1 MTEAH
6 TLTLDDVTFD
16 KGTGAIEG
24 YNADYKQIVIPDN
37 FDGAPVRLI
46 KSSAF
51 ENKSLISVSLPES
64 LTFIDYRSFKGNAF
78 TTITFP
84 QSKISISYH
93 AFDDGVVKVVG
104 NKNPKCLS
112 FKNDNLNIFNN
123 SGMITNEISV
133 SDTCSL
139 DSLNIIA
146 DIYIKLSEKI
156 NENIANHDIQ
166 AEYNL
171 LEYSI
176 RVITK
181 DGFSDESFFEHFIGH
196 PMLELK
202 AVNFIQNVNEWC
214 RNQSATIW
222 QCDDQPLAEH
232 AAYILS
238 MHDDKY
244 IPLYCEVILLNDMD
258 HECYQE
264 EHIEDLIEKY
274 GICENTLLLIAH
286 RLGGARGQ
294 CGINHADAHQ
304 EEMFTLFMEKPELKT
319 FFLNTAVKSIY
330 DSCGDDMDYFEE
342 LLEYAADLIDG
353 DNEKWLSSQLSPY
366 KQ

>member
-6 TLTLDDVTFD
+6 TLTLNDVKFD
-16 KGTGAIEG
+16 KDTGAIEE
-24 YNADYKQIVIPDN
+24 YSADYKQIVIPDN
-37 FDGAPVRLI
+37 FEGTPVRLI

-51 ENKSLISVSLPES
+51 ENKSLSSVSLPES

-104 NKNPKCLS
+104 NKNPTCLS
-112 FKNDNLNIFNN
+112 FKNDHLNIFND

-133 SDTCSL
+133 SDICSL

-146 DIYIKLSEKI
+146 DIYVKLSEKI
-156 NENIANHDIQ
+156 NENIANHGIQ
-166 AEYNL
+166 AEYSL

-202 AVNFIQNVNEWC
+202 VVNFIQNVNEWC

-238 MHDDKY
+238 MHDERY

-258 HECYQE
+258 HECYQA
-264 EHIEDLIEKY
+264 EHIEDLIKQY

-294 CGINHADAHQ
+294 WGINHADAHQ
-304 EEMFTLFMEKPELKT
+304 EEMLTLFVEKPELKT

-342 LLEYAADLIDG
+342 FLEYAADLIDG
-353 DNEKWLSSQLSPY
+353 DNEKWLFSQLSPY